1 MNKYLVKEN
10 EELKNE
16 LKRQRDVF
24 LESIEKWD
32 KSVEWL
38 TKKGMTNKV
47 ISFFFIRRR
56 GSRDKFGLVPSE
68 QVPTPSLPTLRVGS
82 LPLTWSRVTT
92 PSKLTLLP
100 LLSEDYGALISFFGY
115 YEQQLLWRTPHLRV
129 AFLYS

>member
-1 MNKYLVKEN
+1 M
-10 EELKNE
+10 
-16 LKRQRDVF
+16 
-24 LESIEKWD
+24 
-32 KSVEWL
+32 
-38 TKKGMTNKV
+38 GMTNKV
-47 ISFFFIRRR
+47 ISFFLYDAAVGISLAWFRR
-56 GSRDKFGLVPSE
+56 K
-68 QVPTPSLPTLRVGS
+68 VPTPSLPTLRVGP